1 MRNVSVLGRPTL
13 LGVLQLAIVG
23 GLVAM
28 AVIGVVNAVALATT
42 KSIEYDMP
50 VATAPD
56 LGAEIEGI
64 TVQMVVPGPTGWQF
78 AAHALVSFP
87 TFVVIV
93 TLLALLLTVVHRAR
107 RGGPFDAAVIRRL
120 RLLAGVG
127 LVGGVAAQLIE
138 FFAREQLTASI
149 PENLMPY
156 AWQAQSHV
164 DIDLTRI
171 GLWIL
176 VGVGFMAF
184 AEVVN
189 RGRTLRAELD
199 TVI

>member
-1 MRNVSVLGRPTL
+1 MRVLRRPTW
-13 LGVLQLAIVG
+13 LGALQLAIVG

-28 AVIGVVNAVALATT
+28 AAIGVVNAVALATT
-42 KSIEYDMP
+42 RSIEFAMP
-50 VATAPD
+50 VATAPG
-56 LGAEIEGI
+56 LATEIGGV
-64 TVQMVVPGPTGWQF
+64 TVQVVVPGPTGWQLV
-78 AAHALVSFP
+78 AHALVSFP
-87 TFVVIV
+87 TFAVIV

-107 RGGPFDAAVIRRL
+107 RGGPFDTAVIRRL

-127 LVGGVAAQLIE
+127 LIGGVAAQLAE
-138 FFAREQLTASI
+138 FFVRAQLTASI
-149 PENLMPY
+149 PEDQIPY
-156 AWQAQSHV
+156 NWQAQSHV

-199 TVI
+199 AVI